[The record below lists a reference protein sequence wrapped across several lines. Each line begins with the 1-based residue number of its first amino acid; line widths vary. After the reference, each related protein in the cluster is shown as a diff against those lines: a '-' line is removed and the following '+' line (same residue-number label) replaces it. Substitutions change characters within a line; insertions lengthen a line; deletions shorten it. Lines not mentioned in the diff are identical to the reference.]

1 MRARLPV
8 VIVVLVLM
16 LAALGG
22 RFGVHMV
29 QLGRKGVHA
38 DFATLYTGAHMYRE
52 GGRFYDAQRGREG
65 FGATEN
71 REVLETAR
79 RLGTLHAHDDL
90 EHVHVFS
97 YPPFAVLP
105 FVPFT
110 VLPFRVAAALWQAV
124 SLGFVALSF
133 WCLWRAV
140 PLSPVA
146 GLLLVALALMYEPL
160 ENSLNLGQI
169 NLLILA
175 LMSVFLWALVSGRST
190 VAGVSLG
197 LAIALRV
204 HPALFLLYLA
214 SRRAWAP
221 LGWAAASAAAC
232 TGIAVVV
239 VGWQETVEYATV
251 VAPKYARAFPGL
263 GNLSLTGWL
272 TTVGA
277 TVAPSVS
284 MDAWRRVG
292 QVMSLAVLGA
302 AFWWLRPRGVAPDG
316 RVAAEV
322 GFLTVVLY
330 LVVPNTT
337 INHLVFLFVP
347 LAVLVQRV
355 VDVGERGLVAA
366 LVGFVVLV
374 GAVDDY
380 YAHPSLNGGPQ
391 IVLGGIKTYG
401 LVIVAAAMA
410 AVLRPAPARV
420 AS

>member
-214 SRRAWAP
+214 WRRAWAP

>member
-1 MRARLPV
+1 VSPRLPA
-8 VIVVLVLM
+8 VIVVLVLL

-22 RFGVHMV
+22 RFSVHML
-29 QLGRKGVHA
+29 QLARKGVHA
-38 DFATLYTGAHMYRE
+38 DFATLYTGAHVYRE
-52 GGRFYDAQRGREG
+52 GGRFYDSQRGREG
-65 FGATEN
+65 FGPTES
-71 REVLETAR
+71 RVVLEAAR

-110 VLPFRVAAALWQAV
+110 LLPFRAAAALWQAM

-133 WCLWRAV
+133 WCLWRTV

-146 GLLLVALALMYEPL
+146 GMLLVALALMYEPL

-169 NLLILA
+169 NLLVLA
-175 LMSVFLWALVSGRST
+175 LTSVFLWALVSGRST
-190 VAGVSLG
+190 VAGMSLG

-204 HPALFLLYLA
+204 HPAIFLLYLA
-214 SRRAWAP
+214 WRRAWAP
-221 LGWAAASAAAC
+221 LAWATATAATC
-232 TGIAVVV
+232 TGIAVVA
-239 VGWQETVEYATV
+239 VGWSESVEYVTV

-277 TVAPSVS
+277 TLAPSVS
-284 MDAWRRVG
+284 MDAWRRAG
-292 QVMSLAVLGA
+292 QVVSIAVLGA
-302 AFWWLRPRGVAPDG
+302 AFWWLRPHGVAPG
-316 RVAAEV
+316 PRVTAEV

-366 LVGFVVLV
+366 LIGFVVLV
-374 GAVDDY
+374 GAIDDY
-380 YAHPSLNGGPQ
+380 YMHPSLNGGTQ

-401 LVIVAAAMA
+401 LVIVTAAMA
-410 AVLRPAPARV
+410 AVLRPASAGV
-420 AS
+420 TS